1 MPYFNIVAETNQN
14 TVVTKYEPVKARSD
28 SYESEAALEKEFIRL
43 LGEQGYQYLPLH
55 SEAELIANL
64 RERLEELNK
73 YQFSDTEWERFFKN
87 CIANPNEHIVA
98 KTAKIQE
105 DYVQVLKRDDSM
117 TKNITLIDK
126 KNVHNNRLQV
136 INQYVMG
143 KAEGAVYDNRYDVT
157 ILVNGFPLV
166 HVELKR
172 RGVAIREAFNQIER
186 YQRDSF
192 WAGSG
197 LFEYVQIF
205 VISNGTNT
213 KYYSNS
219 TRNNAINEAKNK
231 GVKRGKTSN
240 SFEFT
245 SFWADANNRVIPDL
259 IDFTKTFFA
268 RHTLLNVLTRY
279 CVFTSENM
287 LMVMRP
293 YQITATER
301 ILNRIEIAHNYKK
314 YGDIAGG
321 GYIWH
326 ATGSGKTL
334 TSFKTARLA
343 TQLPFIDK
351 VLFVVDRKDLDYQTM
366 KEYNRFEEGAANSN
380 SSTAVLERQLRDS
393 KVHIIITTI
402 QKLSSFI
409 KKNKEHEIYT
419 KQIVIIFDECHR
431 SQFGDMHDAIVRSFK
446 KYYMF
451 GFTGTPIFPEN
462 ANARTNPKYFTTK
475 QTFGDELH
483 SYTIVDAINDKNVLP
498 FRVDYI
504 KTMDTN
510 VDIDDEQ
517 VWDIDRKKV
526 FEAPERISLVANYIL
541 DHFDQKTYRGDKTY
555 VFDALTNI
563 SEVASADHGKVK
575 EIKEKQRLSGF
586 NSIFAVAS
594 VPMAKLYYD
603 EFRKIIKKDP
613 TKDLKIAVIYSYAA
627 NEEEIDG
634 ILDEENSE
642 DTSALD
648 QNSRDFLES
657 AIDDYNKMFQTQ
669 YGTSSDKFQ
678 NYYKD
683 VSLRMKNKELDLL
696 IVVNMFLTG
705 FDATTL
711 NTLWVDKN
719 LKMHGLIQ
727 AFSRTNRI
735 LNSVKT
741 FGNIVCFRSLQKR
754 VDAAISRFGDKNAGG
769 VVLMQS
775 FKDYYYGYESVD
787 GKQMPGYVDMIE
799 ELTTKFPVT
808 EPQIIGEQNQKD
820 FIALFGAILRM
831 RNLLVSFDDFTGKEI
846 IPERDLQDYLG
857 KYQDLRDEWK
867 RKRENGERTDIIDDV
882 VFEIELIKQIEINID
897 YILMLVKKYHDSHLE
912 DKEVLITIRK
922 AIDASPELRSKKQL
936 IEAFI
941 AGINEVDDILIG
953 WNEYVYKQRESDLNQ
968 IIKEENLK
976 PEETRKFIENA
987 FREGEV
993 KTVGTDID
1001 KIMPPV
1007 SRFGGGNRAQKK
1019 QTIIDKLKTFFEKY
1033 FGIGNRTFEA
1043 NPQETSEEH
1052 KVVRYD
1058 FSMNETPLMMVAE
1071 DSVPYGEKKDD
1082 DE

>member
-14 TVVTKYEPVKARSD
+14 TVVTEYEPVKAHSD
-28 SYESEAALEKEFIRL
+28 RYESEAALEKEFIRM
-43 LGEQGYQYLPLH
+43 LGEQGYMYLPIH
-55 SEAELIANL
+55 SENELIVNL
-64 RERLEELNK
+64 RERLEDLNK
-73 YQFSDTEWERFFKN
+73 YEFSDTEWERFFKD
-87 CIANPNEHIVA
+87 CIANPNEHIVE

-105 DYVQVLKRDDSM
+105 DFVQVLKRDDAM
-117 TKNITLIDK
+117 TKNITLIDR
-126 KNVHNNRLQV
+126 KNIHNNRLQV
-136 INQYVMG
+136 INQYVLG
-143 KAEGAVYDNRYDVT
+143 KEESAKYDNRYDVT
-157 ILVNGFPLV
+157 ILVNGLPLV

-172 RGVAIREAFNQIER
+172 RGVPIREAFNQIDR

-219 TRNNAINEAKNK
+219 TRWNAIKDATSGK
-231 GVKRGKTSN
+231 VKKEKTSN

-268 RHTLLNVLTRY
+268 KHTLLNILTKY

-301 ILNRIEIAHNYKK
+301 IINRIEIAHNYKK
-314 YGDIAGG
+314 FGDIAGG

-326 ATGSGKTL
+326 TTGSGKTL
-334 TSFKTARLA
+334 TSFKTARIASTLN
-343 TQLPFIDK
+343 FIDK

-366 KEYNRFEEGAANSN
+366 KEYDRFEKGAANSN
-380 SSTAVLERQLRDS
+380 TSTAILQRQLADNKS
-393 KVHIIITTI
+393 HIIITTI
-402 QKLSSFI
+402 QKLSTFI
-409 KKNKEHEIYT
+409 KKNKVHDVYN

-431 SQFGDMHDAIVRSFK
+431 SQFGDMHASIVRYFK

-451 GFTGTPIFPEN
+451 GFTGTPIFPVN
-462 ANARTNPKYFTTK
+462 AGGSVKNPNYATTG
-475 QTFGDELH
+475 QTFGDQLH
-483 SYTIVDAINDKNVLP
+483 TYTIVDAINDKNVLP

-504 KTMDTN
+504 KTMDTDA
-510 VDIDDEQ
+510 DIDDEE
-517 VWDIDRKKV
+517 VWDIDRKKA

-555 VFDALTNI
+555 VFNALTNI
-563 SEVASADHGKVK
+563 QEVASADCGKVE
-575 EIKEKQRLSGF
+575 EIKKKQRLSGF

-603 EFRKIIKKDP
+603 EFRKIMKKDR
-613 TKDLKIAVIYSYAA
+613 TKQLKIAVIYSYAA
-627 NEEEIDG
+627 NEEEADG
-634 ILDEENSE
+634 ILEEENSE

-648 QNSRDFLES
+648 QNARDFLES
-657 AIDDYNKMFQTQ
+657 AIQDYNLMFHTN
-669 YGTSSDKFQ
+669 YDTSGDKFQ

-735 LNSVKT
+735 LNSIKT
-741 FGNIVCFRSLQKR
+741 FGNIVCFRNLQKR
-754 VDAAISRFGDKNAGG
+754 VDTAISLFGDKNAGG
-769 VVLMQS
+769 IVLMQS

-787 GKQMPGYVDMIE
+787 GKPMPGYVDMIE
-799 ELTTKFPVT
+799 DLQSKFPVDQ
-808 EPQIIGEQNQKD
+808 PQIIGEQNQKD

-831 RNLLVSFDDFTGKEI
+831 RNLLLSFDDFAGKEI
-846 IPERDLQDYLG
+846 ISERDLQDYLG

-867 RKRENGERTDIIDDV
+867 QKRESGESTDITDDI

-897 YILMLVKKYHDSHLE
+897 YILMLVKKYHDSHEE
-912 DKEVLITIRK
+912 DKELLVTIRK
-922 AIDASPELRSKKQL
+922 AVDASPELRSKKVL
-936 IEAFI
+936 IESFI
-941 AGINEVDDILIG
+941 AGVNEIEDVMDEWHDYVVKMKENDLEVLIEEERLKSDETKEFLDRSFRDD
-953 WNEYVYKQRESDLNQ
+953 E
-968 IIKEENLK
+968 LK
-976 PEETRKFIENA
+976 TI
-987 FREGEV
+987 
-993 KTVGTDID
+993 GTDID

-1007 SRFGGGNRAQKK
+1007 SRFGGAGRDKK
-1019 QTIIDKLKTFFEKY
+1019 KEALIRRLMAYFEK
-1033 FGIGNRTFEA
+1033 FRGL
-1043 NPQETSEEH
+1043 
-1052 KVVRYD
+1052 V
-1058 FSMNETPLMMVAE
+1058 
-1071 DSVPYGEKKDD
+1071 
-1082 DE
+1082 

>member
-14 TVVTKYEPVKARSD
+14 TVVTEYEPVKSRSD

-43 LGEQGYQYLPLH
+43 LGEQGYTYLPIH
-55 SEAELIANL
+55 TEADLIANL

-73 YQFSDTEWERFFKN
+73 YKFTDTEWDRFFSG
-87 CIANPNEHIVA
+87 CIANPNDHIVE

-105 DYVQVLKRDDSM
+105 DFVQVLKRDDNM
-117 TKNITLIDK
+117 TKNITLIDR
-126 KNVHNNRLQV
+126 KNIHNNRLQV
-136 INQYVMG
+136 INQYENG
-143 KAEGAVYDNRYDVT
+143 KAEGATYDNRYDVT
-157 ILVNGFPLV
+157 ILVNGLPLV

-219 TRNNAINEAKNK
+219 TRSNAIKDATTRSTKK
-231 GVKRGKTSN
+231 GKTSN

-245 SFWADANNRVIPDL
+245 SFWADANNKVIPDL

-268 RHTLLNVLTRY
+268 KHTLLNILTRY

-301 ILNRIEIAHNYKK
+301 ILNRIEVAHNYKK
-314 YGDIAGG
+314 FGDIAGG

-326 ATGSGKTL
+326 TTGSGKTL

-343 TQLPFIDK
+343 TQLPFISK

-366 KEYNRFEEGAANSN
+366 KEYDRFEKGAANSN
-380 SSTAVLERQLRDS
+380 SSTRILERQLRDP
-393 KVHIIITTI
+393 KAHIIITTI
-402 QKLSSFI
+402 QKLSTFI
-409 KKNKEHEIYT
+409 RKNKDHEIYSRE
-419 KQIVIIFDECHR
+419 IVIIFDECHR
-431 SQFGDMHDAIVRSFK
+431 SQFGDMHDAIVKSFQ

-462 ANARTNPKYFTTK
+462 AGARTNPKYFTTE
-475 QTFGDELH
+475 QTFGDKLH
-483 SYTIVDAINDKNVLP
+483 TYTIVDAINDKNVLP
-498 FRVDYI
+498 FRIDYMT
-504 KTMDTN
+504 TMGMDA
-510 VDIDDEQ
+510 DIDDEE
-517 VWDIDRKKV
+517 VWDIDRKKA

-555 VFDALTNI
+555 VFNALTNI
-563 SEVASADHGKVK
+563 SEVASADRGKVE
-575 EIKEKQRLSGF
+575 EIKRKQRLSGF

-603 EFRKIIKKDP
+603 EFRKIMKNDP

-634 ILDEENSE
+634 ILEEENPE

-657 AIDDYNKMFQTQ
+657 AIQDYNLMFHTN
-669 YGTSSDKFQ
+669 YDTSSDNFQ
-678 NYYKD
+678 NYYRD

-735 LNSVKT
+735 LNSIKT
-741 FGNIVCFRSLQKR
+741 FGNVVCFRNLQKR
-754 VDAAISRFGDKNAGG
+754 VDAAISLFGDKNAGG
-769 VVLMQS
+769 IVLMKS
-775 FKDYYYGYESVD
+775 FNDYYYGYESID
-787 GKQMPGYVDMIE
+787 GEPKPGYVDMVE
-799 ELTTKFPVT
+799 ELTTKFPLA

-831 RNLLVSFDDFTGKEI
+831 RNLLLSFDEFKEKECLS
-846 IPERDLQDYLG
+846 ERDLQDYLG
-857 KYQDLRDEWK
+857 RYQDLRDEWK
-867 RKRENGERTDIIDDV
+867 RRRENGESTDIIDDI

-897 YILMLVKKYHDSHLE
+897 YILMLVKKYHDTHCE

-922 AIDASPELRSKKQL
+922 AVDASPELRSKKQL

-941 AGINEVDDILIG
+941 AGINDVEDVMNE
-953 WNEYVYKQRESDLNQ
+953 WNEYVYRQREADLEQ
-968 IIKEENLK
+968 IIQEEKLK
-976 PEETRKFIENA
+976 PEETRKFLETA

-1001 KIMPPV
+1001 KLMPPV
-1007 SRFGGGNRAQKK
+1007 SRFGGGNRAKKK
-1019 QTIIDKLKTFFEKY
+1019 QTIIDKLKAFFEKY
-1033 FGIGNRTFEA
+1033 FGIGRRFGGDEA
-1043 NPQETSEEH
+1043 SDQ
-1052 KVVRYD
+1052 
-1058 FSMNETPLMMVAE
+1058 
-1071 DSVPYGEKKDD
+1071 
-1082 DE
+1082 

>member
-14 TVVTKYEPVKARSD
+14 TVVTKYEPVKSRSD
-28 SYESEAALEKEFIRL
+28 NYESEAALEKEFIRL
-43 LGEQGYQYLPLH
+43 LGEQGYQYLPIH
-55 SEAELIANL
+55 SEADLIANL

-73 YQFSDTEWERFFKN
+73 YQFSDTEWERFFN
-87 CIANPNEHIVA
+87 SCIANPNEHIVE

-117 TKNITLIDK
+117 TKNITLIDR
-126 KNVHNNRLQV
+126 NNIHNNRLQV
-136 INQYVMG
+136 INQYALG
-143 KAEGAVYDNRYDVT
+143 KENGAAYDNRYDVT
-157 ILVNGFPLV
+157 ILVNGLPLV

-172 RGVAIREAFNQIER
+172 RGIPIREAFNQIER

-219 TRNNAINEAKNK
+219 TRSNAIKDAGSRNAKK
-231 GVKRGKTSN
+231 GKTSN

-245 SFWADANNRVIPDL
+245 SFWADSNNRVITDL
-259 IDFTKTFFA
+259 IDFAKTFFA
-268 RHTLLNVLTRY
+268 KHTLLNILTKY

-314 YGDIAGG
+314 YGDIAAG

-326 ATGSGKTL
+326 TTGSGKTL

-343 TQLPFIDK
+343 TKLPYIDK

-366 KEYNRFEEGAANSN
+366 KEYDRFEKGAANSN
-380 SSTAVLERQLRDS
+380 SSTAILERQLRDS
-393 KVHIIITTI
+393 KAHIIITTI
-402 QKLSSFI
+402 QKLSTFI
-409 KKNKEHEIYT
+409 KKNKEHEIY
-419 KQIVIIFDECHR
+419 KRQIVIIFDECHR
-431 SQFGDMHDAIVRSFK
+431 SQFGDMHDAIVKSFK
-446 KYYMF
+446 QYYMF
-451 GFTGTPIFPEN
+451 GFTGTPIFPTN
-462 ANARTNPKYFTTK
+462 AGARVNPKYFTTE
-475 QTFGDELH
+475 QTFGDQLH
-483 SYTIVDAINDKNVLP
+483 AYTIVDAINDKNVLP
-498 FRVDYI
+498 FRIDYI
-504 KTMDTN
+504 KTMDMDA
-510 VDIDDEQ
+510 DIDDEE
-517 VWDIDRKKV
+517 VWDIDRKKA

-541 DHFDQKTYRGDKTY
+541 NHFDQKTYRGDKSY
-555 VFDALTNI
+555 VFNTLTNI
-563 SEVASADHGKVK
+563 AEVASADRGKVE
-575 EIKEKQRLSGF
+575 EIKQKQRISGF
-586 NSIFAVAS
+586 NSIFAVSS

-603 EFRKIIKKDP
+603 EFRKIIKNNP
-613 TKDLKIAVIYSYAA
+613 TKDLKIAVIYSYAV

-634 ILDEENSE
+634 ILDEENPE

-657 AIDDYNKMFQTQ
+657 AIQDYNRMFHTN
-669 YGTSSDKFQ
+669 YDTSSDKFQ

-735 LNSVKT
+735 LNSIKT
-741 FGNIVCFRSLQKR
+741 FGNIVCFRNLQKR
-754 VDAAISRFGDKNAGG
+754 VDAAISLFGDKNAGG
-769 VVLMQS
+769 IVLMQS

-787 GKQMPGYVDMIE
+787 GRLMPGYVEMIE
-799 ELTTKFPVT
+799 DLTTKFPLT

-831 RNLLVSFDDFTGKEI
+831 RNLLVSFDEFMDKELLT
-846 IPERDLQDYLG
+846 ERDLQDYLG
-857 KYQDLRDEWK
+857 RYQDLRDEWK
-867 RKRENGERTDIIDDV
+867 RKRENSESTDITDDI

-897 YILMLVKKYHDSHLE
+897 YILMLVKKYHDSHGE
-912 DKEVLITIRK
+912 DKEILVTIKK
-922 AIDASPELRSKKQL
+922 AVDASPELRSKKAL
-936 IEAFI
+936 IESFI
-941 AGINEVDDILIG
+941 AGVNDIDDVMDV
-953 WNEYVYKQRESDLNQ
+953 WHDYVIEMKDKDLV
-968 IIKEENLK
+968 IIIEEERLK
-976 PEETRKFIENA
+976 PDETKEFMEKS
-987 FREGEV
+987 FRDDEL
-993 KTVGTDID
+993 KTIGTDID

-1007 SRFGGGNRAQKK
+1007 SRFGGSGRAKRK
-1019 QTIIDKLKTFFEKY
+1019 EALIRRLMAYFEK
-1033 FGIGNRTFEA
+1033 FRGL
-1043 NPQETSEEH
+1043 
-1052 KVVRYD
+1052 V
-1058 FSMNETPLMMVAE
+1058 
-1071 DSVPYGEKKDD
+1071 
-1082 DE
+1082 